1 MAGPT
6 SVQWRGEGSGRVST
20 AGMCV
25 LCGLVKV
32 KHSGDSVVLNGLLM
46 NISLLASFPFLCT
59 ASILLQHSLPLQHI
73 VNVNFIQGEVASP
86 MNLSLFARDSLIVLA
101 TFVCRHTLCLFPC
114 VCIHTVHRLH
124 ICTHTHRHVCTLV
137 ISPIASHTFLDAC
150 LEDRHTHGHTPNQQ
164 IQHSDNLPL

>member
-1 MAGPT
+1 MLWVGTMAGPT

-73 VNVNFIQGEVASP
+73 VNVNFIQGEIASP

-101 TFVCRHTLCLFPC
+101 TFVCRHTLCLPLC
-114 VCIHTVHRLH
+114 VYTYSTQTTHMYTHAQTCLYTCHKSNCLTH
-124 ICTHTHRHVCTLV
+124 I
-137 ISPIASHTFLDAC
+137 P
-150 LEDRHTHGHTPNQQ
+150 
-164 IQHSDNLPL
+164 